1 MISWVANEF
10 IWNIDD
16 IITQNKIDVKIN
28 ENIYLTPK

>member
-10 IWNIDD
+10 VWNMND

-28 ENIYLTPK
+28 ENIYLNPK

>member
-10 IWNIDD
+10 VWNMDD

-28 ENIYLTPK
+28 ENIYLNPK